1 MAETKVLLKL
11 YGPLGSVE
19 LEALADAGA
28 TFTKIPKGVAAK
40 LGLEV
45 KYEAPVELANR
56 RVITRRLALAEIEIE
71 IEGVRR
77 PVLLAVAENGETP
90 LLGYTTLEALGF
102 KVNPHTRK
110 LEKAIAIEY

>member
-1 MAETKVLLKL
+1 MAETKVLLQL

-19 LEALADAGA
+19 LEALADTGA
-28 TFTKIPKGVAAK
+28 TFTKIPKDAAAK

-45 KYEAPVELANR
+45 KYETPVELANR
-56 RVITRRLALAEIEIE
+56 RVITRHLALADIE

-77 PVLLAVAENGETP
+77 PVLLAVAENEETS

-102 KVNPHTRK
+102 KVNPLTRK

>member
-1 MAETKVLLKL
+1 MGETKVWLKL

-28 TFTKIPKGVAAK
+28 TFTKIPKDTAAK
-40 LGLEV
+40 LGLELR
-45 KYEAPVELANR
+45 YEARVELADR
-56 RVITRRLALAEIEIE
+56 RVITRRLALAEME

-77 PVLLAVAENGETP
+77 PALIAVAENEEGP

-102 KVNPHTRK
+102 KVNPLTRK
-110 LEKAIAIEY
+110 LEKTVAIEY

>member
-71 IEGVRR
+71 GVRR